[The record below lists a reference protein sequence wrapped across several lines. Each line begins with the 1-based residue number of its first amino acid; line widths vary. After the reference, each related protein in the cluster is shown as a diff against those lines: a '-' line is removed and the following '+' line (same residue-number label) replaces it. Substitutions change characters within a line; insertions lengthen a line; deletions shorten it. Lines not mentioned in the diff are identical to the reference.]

1 MKRRAACATRRARR
15 GSPNQQPGP
24 AADPCAMLPDGEVWK
39 VPVVGLLLLA
49 PLPLRFDD
57 CPVPIAEDWPVPIV
71 DALPVVPA
79 PPTPAEPEPHGL
91 LLSVPLLL
99 SVLPLLGVPCVLGAV
114 VPPLVDPEDMP
125 PAPPV
130 PPAPPAPPAPPPPPA
145 PCAIA
150 KPTLPARKTV

>member
-1 MKRRAACATRRARR
+1 MKRRAPLARRAARR

-49 PLPLRFDD
+49 ALPLRFDD

-91 LLSVPLLL
+91 LLSV
-99 SVLPLLGVPCVLGAV
+99 LGAV
-114 VPPLVDPEDMP
+114 VPPLVDPEDIP

-130 PPAPPAPPAPPPPPA
+130 PPAPPAPPAPPPPP
-145 PCAIA
+145 P
-150 KPTLPARKTV
+150 